1 MFVFTWNDSLKTE
14 NSRIDRDNRLIL
26 EKAHEL
32 GQSIS
37 SRKEDFQII
46 EDLIELKK
54 VVREHFEQEEM
65 MQQYDHFN
73 DYYVHKNS
81 HAQFLKQLN
90 KLSSKIM
97 RNPSSQTHLAE
108 LGALMSEYCN
118 DHIQKYDTEVAKFF
132 MNRDFYKI

>member
-1 MFVFTWNDSLKTE
+1 MFVFTWNDSLKTD

-26 EKAHEL
+26 EKAHDL

-37 SRKEDFQII
+37 SRKEEYQII
-46 EDLIELKK
+46 EDLVDLKK
-54 VVREHFEQEEM
+54 VVREHFDLEEM

-81 HAQFLKQLN
+81 HAQFLKQLG

-97 RNPSSQTHLAE
+97 KDPYSQAHLAE
-108 LGALMSEYCN
+108 LNTLMSEYCN
-118 DHIQKYDTEVAKFF
+118 EHIQKYDTEAAKFF
-132 MNRDFYKI
+132 MNRDFYSI